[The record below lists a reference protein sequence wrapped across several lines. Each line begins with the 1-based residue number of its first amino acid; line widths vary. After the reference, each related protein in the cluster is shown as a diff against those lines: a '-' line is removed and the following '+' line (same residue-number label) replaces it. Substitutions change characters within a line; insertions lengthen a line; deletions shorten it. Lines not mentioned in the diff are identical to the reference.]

1 MTAFQGAVDL
11 GYRCLETD
19 IRISSDGTL
28 MVFHDATLERTTNG
42 NGKVRERTA
51 ADLQQLD
58 AGHRFERDAGAVH
71 RDQGIGI
78 PTLEELLTTYPEAV
92 VSIDMKENGLEV
104 PLAALI
110 KRLGAA
116 DRVIVGSFSGA
127 RISRFRTLT
136 GQSVATGSGRA
147 EMARF
152 LLNSRLGRPTTLTAD
167 VLMVPVTYGPLTLV
181 DRKTVSAVHAAL
193 KLMIVWTIDDGEEMG
208 SLLDLGVDGI
218 ITDRPDTL
226 REVMKERG
234 EGGPWHEGRRRG

>member
-1 MTAFQGAVDL
+1 MTAFQGAADL
-11 GYRCLETD
+11 GYRYLETD
-19 IRISSDGTL
+19 IRISSDGVV
-28 MVFHDATLERTTNG
+28 MVIHDATLERTTNG
-42 NGKVRERTA
+42 KGKVRAHTA

-58 AGHRFERDAGAVH
+58 AGYRFESDAESVYRDH
-71 RDQGIGI
+71 GIGI

-92 VSIDMKENGLEV
+92 VSIDMKENGLEA

-193 KLMIVWTIDDGEEMG
+193 KLMIVWTIDDSEEMTR
-208 SLLDLGVDGI
+208 LLDLGVDGI
-218 ITDRPDTL
+218 ITDRPDIL
-226 REVMKERG
+226 RGVMERRG
-234 EGGPWHEGRRRG
+234 NGGPGHEGQRRG